1 MTMSMK
7 SLENEQRIITLFK
20 EAKTVIYNGKIY
32 QIVIAEKP
40 QYCKGEGKTDIYLK
54 IINNEDEQEVK
65 ITTKMTTAEF
75 LENKVKPERAKVIFG
90 ENWANIITNY
100 ALSIKDR
107 FESCILYDEDVD
119 KCTAG
124 WRIDITRGKRK
135 LSKRIEAT
143 KKFKQEILFGTNL
156 SEEKRHVKVADKF
169 IYNAGVANYIL
180 LNSEQ
185 YTTAQEIIDAMQTID
200 EIELECYIAFCAVNY
215 YFNKKHKG
223 ESGRSLAVYVDWSDG
238 DPIIVYD
245 SPLTYT
251 STNIFNKIKELS

>member
-1 MTMSMK
+1 MSMK

-32 QIVIAEKP
+32 QIIIAEKP
-40 QYCKGEGKTDIYLK
+40 QYHKGEGKTDIYLK
-54 IINNEDEQEVK
+54 LISDEDEQEVK

-90 ENWANIITNY
+90 ENWVDTITNY

-107 FESCILYDEDVD
+107 FESCVLYNENEN

-124 WRIDITRGKRK
+124 WRIDITSRGKRK

-143 KKFKQEILFGTNL
+143 KEFKQEILFGINL
-156 SEEKRHVKVADKF
+156 SEEKRHVKVADKLTF
-169 IYNAGVANYIL
+169 NAGVANYLL

-185 YTTAQEIIDAMQTID
+185 YTTAQEIINAMQTID
-200 EIELECYIAFCAVNY
+200 EVELECYIAFCAVNY
-215 YFNKKHKG
+215 YIDKNKG
-223 ESGRSLAVYVDWSDG
+223 ESKRSLAVYVDWSSG
-238 DPIIVYD
+238 EPIIVYD

-251 STNIFNKIKELS
+251 STDIFNKIEELL